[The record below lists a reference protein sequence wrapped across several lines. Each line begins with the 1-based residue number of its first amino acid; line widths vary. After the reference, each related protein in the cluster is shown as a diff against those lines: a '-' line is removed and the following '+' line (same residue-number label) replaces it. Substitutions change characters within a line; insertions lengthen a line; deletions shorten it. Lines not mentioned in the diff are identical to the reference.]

1 MKMHV
6 ATDDIIGIVT
16 SAVYGPANEHD
27 ISRAREL
34 IPSETEQVYGDAG
47 YVGMGKR
54 EEFQTDK
61 EAEKRSYRINLRPGV
76 LKGRSAEIL
85 SAKSSTSSPAS
96 AARLSMSLRV

>member
-16 SAVYGPANEHD
+16 NAVYGPANEHD

-47 YVGMGKR
+47 YVGMGNARNSRPIRKQKSAR
-54 EEFQTDK
+54 TGSTCGLEF
-61 EAEKRSYRINLRPGV
+61 
-76 LKGRSAEIL
+76 
-85 SAKSSTSSPAS
+85 
-96 AARLSMSLRV
+96 

>member
-1 MKMHV
+1 M
-6 ATDDIIGIVT
+6 T
-16 SAVYGPANEHD
+16 AVYGPANEHD

-76 LKGRSAEIL
+76 LKVLVIKGVQNRNLLLKTVE
-85 SAKSSTSSPAS
+85 
-96 AARLSMSLRV
+96 R